1 MATLLMSTTVGFA
14 LFLQLMGVAVFSPLS
29 VQPTD
34 ENQQSENGPLPPYLA
49 TVIVSLAIS
58 ILLMQYSLW
67 PSTFR
72 KPPRPLLFLIQ
83 LLVALFIQEFVMN
96 LIWFPLEGLIYDL
109 CTTVSQATLNLEPA
123 EDNLGMCCKIFQ
135 MMIQFLSS
143 KWIPVIASYI
153 MSLAFLGCVLHI
165 TKIQEVYK
173 GYC

>member
-83 LLVALFIQEFVMN
+83 
-96 LIWFPLEGLIYDL
+96 
-109 CTTVSQATLNLEPA
+109 ATLNLEPA